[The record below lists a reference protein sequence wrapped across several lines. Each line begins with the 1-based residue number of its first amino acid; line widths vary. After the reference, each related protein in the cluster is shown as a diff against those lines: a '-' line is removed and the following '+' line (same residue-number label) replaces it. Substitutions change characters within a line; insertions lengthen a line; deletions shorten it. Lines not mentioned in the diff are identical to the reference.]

1 MLTEI
6 IEAACLPLFD
16 DGVCDQTRK
25 GNDEDLSLEGDL
37 LLLIYLL
44 NVESGTD
51 SHQVF

>member
-25 GNDEDLSLEGDL
+25 GNNEDLSLERVL
-37 LLLIYLL
+37 FLFLY
-44 NVESGTD
+44 
-51 SHQVF
+51 